1 MTAIVAAGLAGTELG
16 RAVAAPQALLR
27 DPGARFVKDHRR
39 TAVAAVAVDGRDV
52 YVKRFKPYAWYRR
65 IEWSLA
71 GGPAR
76 RCWWASAALT
86 AAGFAVAPPL
96 AVVEER
102 RRGLPAEQYFVTAAV
117 PGAVPSGRYWRERGA
132 AEAPARR
139 RALLRALA
147 RELRRF
153 HDLGFYTSDANA
165 DNFLVAA
172 GPDGAPRFHLLD
184 LENVRR
190 LRAVSPRRR
199 RKNLVQLYR
208 PVRGEV
214 ALRDRLAFL
223 AAYFSTTLREL
234 RPTLVALAGLDAAK
248 EAEYRGRAR
257 RRGERRRDVGAEGPR
272 PGGQSRERS

>member
-1 MTAIVAAGLAGTELG
+1 MTAIVAADLAGTALG

-39 TAVAAVAVDGRDV
+39 TAVAAVAVEGREV

-65 IEWSLA
+65 LEWWVA

-76 RCWWASAALT
+76 RCWRASAALT

-96 AVVEER
+96 AFVEDR
-102 RRGLPAEQYFVTAAV
+102 RHGLPGEQYFVTAAV
-117 PGAVPSGRYWRERGA
+117 AGAVASGRYWRERGA
-132 AEAPARR
+132 AEPPARR
-139 RALLRALA
+139 RPRLRALA

-165 DNFLVAA
+165 DNFLVAFA
-172 GPDGAPRFHLLD
+172 PDGSPRFYLLD

-190 LRAVSPRRR
+190 LRAISPRRR

-214 ALRDRLAFL
+214 PLRDQLAFV
-223 AAYFSTTLREL
+223 AAYFRTTLRAL
-234 RPTLVALAGLDAAK
+234 RPTLAALAALDAAK
-248 EAEYRGRAR
+248 EAEYRERAGRG
-257 RRGERRRDVGAEGPR
+257 GERGREAGGEGRR
-272 PGGQSRERS
+272 PGGA